1 MCSDFSFLFPCVPT
15 GSSNDRPSI
24 ISEPKPLAYAEIGRG
39 FLVVDY
45 LKAAPEQKRNYLD
58 ELKENSD
65 RYNGFSLVTIDRN
78 GAGEYSLSSF
88 SNRSNCLKRNQSDQ
102 RSYVITNSLRPDYPF
117 YRGIVFKREFDTILA
132 ECGLMNARTGDD
144 PPGSVLNI
152 GRSSVDRVAAGE
164 KQAVEQET
172 KQAAEQEAEQATE
185 RATKREEIREKKQAA
200 EREVE
205 PVETSRQ
212 AAKGSGHQQ
221 AAGHAGGNNA
231 ANLNNDQT
239 NEQTNAQINDSL
251 DNRRDCPSDTVFAS
265 RASRSGHVDRVK
277 DRKLAEDFEDCP
289 PTACAEKRADR
300 GGDCAKR
307 CSRDCS
313 LAISDQRDSNDNKTG
328 VNDRANRPDKPIDFG
343 EPAAQQQLIR
353 SLLDVML
360 SPRNYYE
367 QEKNGDY
374 FRSQTCLSNE
384 LCKRAI
390 ASLCISL
397 PEHDY
402 GSRCVIRTYQG
413 IILADFR
420 FLNKRNE
427 CCKAL

>member
-1 MCSDFSFLFPCVPT
+1 MFLLPACQSPT
-15 GSSNDRPSI
+15 S

-45 LKAAPEQKRNYLD
+45 LKAAPEQKRHYLD

-78 GAGEYSLSSF
+78 GAGNYSLSSF

-102 RSYVITNSLRPDYPF
+102 RSYVITNSLRPDHPF

-132 ECGLMNARTGDD
+132 EFGLMNGPGND
-144 PPGSVLNI
+144 PPGSALNI
-152 GRSSVDRVAAGE
+152 GAPAAVTGE
-164 KQAVEQET
+164 KQAVKQSVKQET
-172 KQAAEQEAEQATE
+172 KQATKQATEQATE
-185 RATKREEIREKKQAA
+185 KATEQAIKREKQEGKQSEKQAKKQAA
-200 EREVE
+200 KQ
-205 PVETSRQ
+205 SD
-212 AAKGSGHQQ
+212 HQQ
-221 AAGHAGGNNA
+221 ASHADGNNA

-251 DNRRDCPSDTVFAS
+251 DNLRDCPSAPGS
-265 RASRSGHVDRVK
+265 RASRSGHLNVDRVE
-277 DRKLAEDFEDCP
+277 DRKLAEDCEDCEDCRP
-289 PTACAEKRADR
+289 IACAKKRAYPV
-300 GGDCAKR
+300 GDCAKL

-313 LAISDQRDSNDNKTG
+313 LAAGFGAAIRRGGQRRSTNKSCNKTRLNETR
-328 VNDRANRPDKPIDFG
+328 VNDRADRSDKPIDFG
-343 EPAAQQQLIR
+343 EPAARQQLIR
-353 SLLDVML
+353 TLLAVML

-384 LCKRAI
+384 LSKRAI

-413 IILADFR
+413 IILGDFR
-420 FLNKRNE
+420 FS
-427 CCKAL
+427 